1 MKKTLLMMFGTF
13 LKLNQLVIL
22 NIVSSSLFS
31 LQVEGNGWCISHPG
45 SSQEAYC
52 TRCREVLQEIRN
64 FLIFKDLLHFLPVD
78 QGKLLN
84 DLNDN
89 FMVKRELRVIG
100 GGSSLNCGRYMAIA
114 SAALLSAKKVR
125 VPDQ

>member
-45 SSQEAYC
+45 SSQEAYY

-114 SAALLSAKKVR
+114 SAALLTAKKVR

>member
-1 MKKTLLMMFGTF
+1 MFGTF

-31 LQVEGNGWCISHPG
+31 SQVEGNGWCISHPG
-45 SSQEAYC
+45 SSQEAYW

-114 SAALLSAKKVR
+114 SAALLTAKKVR